1 MAFSAPLGWR
11 FCQCRVSNNSSFTYA
26 ELDGNREEVSAC
38 DLSDSITTGNTR
50 EVDEAG
56 FNDAL
61 LALGGLDDL
70 LGESIYISF
79 CTDTSSCKTYR

>member
-11 FCQCRVSNNSSFTYA
+11 FCQCRVPDNSTFTYT
-26 ELDGNREEVSAC
+26 ELNGNGEEVSASG
-38 DLSDSITTGNTR
+38 LSNSITTGNTR
-50 EVDEAG
+50 EVNEAG

-79 CTDTSSCKTYR
+79 CTDTSSCTTYR